1 MLVFN
6 VGQVGNLPPIV
17 NRRVNSNSEILRYGP
32 IDNRP
37 QVTNLPHTEA
47 EEDMYWSK
55 SETR

>member
-17 NRRVNSNSEILRYGP
+17 NRRVNSDSEIGRHGP

-37 QVTNLPHTEA
+37 QVTNLPHA
-47 EEDMYWSK
+47 EEDLYCSK

>member
-17 NRRVNSNSEILRYGP
+17 NRRVNSNSEILRHGP

-37 QVTNLPHTEA
+37 QVNNLSHTEG
-47 EEDMYWSK
+47 
-55 SETR
+55 

>member
-17 NRRVNSNSEILRYGP
+17 NRRVNSISEILRYVP
-32 IDNRP
+32 INNRP
-37 QVTNLPHTEA
+37 QVTNLPHA
-47 EEDMYWSK
+47 EEDLYWSK

>member
-17 NRRVNSNSEILRYGP
+17 NRRANSNSEILRYGP
-32 IDNRP
+32 IANRP
-37 QVTNLPHTEA
+37 QVSNLPHA
-47 EEDMYWSK
+47 EEDLYWSK